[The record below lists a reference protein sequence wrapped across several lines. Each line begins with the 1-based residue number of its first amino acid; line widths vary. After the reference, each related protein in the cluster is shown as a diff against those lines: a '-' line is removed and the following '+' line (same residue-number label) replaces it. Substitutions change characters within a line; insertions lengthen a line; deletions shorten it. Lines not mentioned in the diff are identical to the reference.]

1 MTIVLLEALSFG
13 LGRLADAAAEA
24 GQRLVLF
31 TGDRSI
37 YRYELSRRAIDVVDV
52 DTFDAN
58 ACTRALSSVPDL
70 AGLISSTD
78 TWAVPGA
85 QLAADFGLPGPSV
98 DAVRILRDKARVRQ
112 LLHARGLSRGTAV
125 DATPELTDF
134 PLVVKDSAGTSSR
147 DVSLVRSAA
156 ELRAVLSATG
166 ALKGRL
172 IAEPFLVGPVY
183 SAETLTW
190 QGETRLLGVSSRQ
203 LSPVYRFREESAA
216 FPVAFGEKDTELLR
230 QWVSEVLAVA
240 GHARGFAHVEFVLG
254 AEGPELVEINA
265 RIGGALVGEALCRA
279 LGTNVYHAMIDMAL
293 DRRPSLLDAVLP
305 GGPAVAFSLI
315 YPAHPGRLVGWTG
328 LDALAMHPGE
338 PEWYPTATPGD
349 TFDHLADQRSCTG
362 LVLVHGDTAELAA
375 HRAHSAA
382 SLIHPTLT

>member
-13 LGRLADAAAEA
+13 LGRLADAAAAA
-24 GQRLVLF
+24 GQRLVLC

-37 YRYELSRRAIDVVDV
+37 YRHELSRCELEVIDV

-58 ACTRALSSVPDL
+58 ACAQVLSALPDL

-85 QLAADFGLPGPSV
+85 RLAAEFGLPGPSV
-98 DAVRILRDKARVRQ
+98 DAVRTLRDKARVRQ

-125 DATPELTDF
+125 DAVPSLIGF

-147 DVSLVRSAA
+147 EVSLVHSAA
-156 ELRAVLSATG
+156 ELRAVLSSAG
-166 ALKGRL
+166 PLKGRL
-172 IAEPFLVGPVY
+172 IAEPYVAGPVY

-203 LSPVYRFREESAA
+203 LSREFRFREESAA
-216 FPVAFGEKDTELLR
+216 FPVAFGGKDTDVLR
-230 QWVSEVLAVA
+230 SWVSEVLAVA
-240 GHARGFAHVEFVLG
+240 GHTRGFAHVEFVLTG
-254 AEGPELVEINA
+254 AGPELVEINA

-279 LGTNVYHAMIDMAL
+279 LGTNVYEAMVQLAL
-293 DRRPSLLDAVLP
+293 GTRPLLLDAVVP

-315 YPAHPGRLVGWTG
+315 YPARPGRLEGWSG
-328 LDALAMHPGE
+328 LDALAAHPGD
-338 PEWYPTATPGD
+338 PEWYPTAAVGD
-349 TFDHLADQRSCTG
+349 TVTTLADQRACTG
-362 LVLVHGDTAELAA
+362 LVLVQGDTAELAA
-375 HRAHSAA
+375 HRAHAA
-382 SLIHPTLT
+382 AATIHPIMS